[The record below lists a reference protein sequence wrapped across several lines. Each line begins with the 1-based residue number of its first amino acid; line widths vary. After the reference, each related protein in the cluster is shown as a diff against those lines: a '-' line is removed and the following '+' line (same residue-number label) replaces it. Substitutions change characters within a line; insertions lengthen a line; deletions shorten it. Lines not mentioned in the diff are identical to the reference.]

1 MPLIKFDIV
10 EGRSEKE
17 IKIMLDAAHRAMLKA
32 FDVPERDRYQ
42 VVNEHKASH
51 LIAEDTGL
59 GIVRTRNI
67 VIVSVVSRP
76 RTEQSKKT
84 FYHELCRELQEH
96 CGIAPSDVMV
106 SITINSDADW
116 SFGHGVAQF
125 LTGEL

>member
-84 FYHELCRELQEH
+84 FYHELCCELQEH